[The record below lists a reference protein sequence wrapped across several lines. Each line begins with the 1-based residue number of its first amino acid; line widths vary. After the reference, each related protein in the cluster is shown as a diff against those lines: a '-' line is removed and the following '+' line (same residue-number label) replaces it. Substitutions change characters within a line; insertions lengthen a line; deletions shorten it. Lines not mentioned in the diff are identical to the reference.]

1 MRNIRKVV
9 AAVGVAV
16 VASLTVSSMALAES
30 AAGEGATFPQN
41 FLANAEVAYNAS
53 HPGNTVAYKNPGG
66 GSGSGKTAFFNATAT
81 SGTDWSGTDSAV
93 EAAKDPS
100 AKFDWTYVP
109 YVGGAIAI
117 GYKLD
122 ELQGATVS
130 LSANTINGIFAGLIT
145 KWNDP
150 SIAADMKANP
160 TWTNIKSKSDYKG
173 ASAQWQPV
181 GPFASIAT
189 VTLNPSAMKKA
200 SGKKVEVYDNTAKK
214 AVATSVVGKKG
225 EVTINAKGLS
235 ASAQYSVKVDGK
247 EVAKYKQGS
256 VTLPDKTITVA
267 YRSGT
272 SGTTNNFTL
281 FMKSATN
288 PDWTQNDSFSTGMPG
303 GSATLAKEG
312 SRFQGFSGSADLA
325 NYVKSNNGAIGY
337 MEVSFVNERA
347 ADGVKAALVKNAAG
361 IYVAPTSANTS
372 AMLSGSTVADS
383 GFVTFDYKQT
393 KNTNAYPVVAVT
405 YALAKKE
412 KSTKNALVADYFGW
426 IINTY
431 APANAE
437 GLGYASL
444 TGNILTAAKEKLA
457 LVNSK

>member
-16 VASLTVSSMALAES
+16 VASLTVSSVALAED
-30 AAGEGATFPQN
+30 AKGEGATFPQN

-66 GSGSGKTAFFNATAT
+66 GSGSGKTAFYNATAT
-81 SGTDWSGTDSAV
+81 SGTDWAGTDSAV

-100 AKFDWTYVP
+100 AKFEWTYVP
-109 YVGGAIAI
+109 YVGGAIAL
-117 GYKLD
+117 GYRLD
-122 ELQGATVS
+122 EVQGATLS
-130 LSANTINGIFAGLIT
+130 LSADTLNGIFSGQI
-145 KWNDP
+145 KNWNDAN
-150 SIAADMKANP
+150 IARDMKANP
-160 TWTNIKSKSDYKG
+160 TWTNVKKKSDYKG

-181 GPFASIAT
+181 GPFAAIAT
-189 VTLNPSAMKKA
+189 VTINPSALKKA
-200 SGKKVEVYDNTAKK
+200 SGKKVEIYDNTAKK
-214 AVATSVVGKKG
+214 VIATSVVGKKG
-225 EVTINAKGLS
+225 EVTVSVKSLS
-235 ASAQYSVKVDGK
+235 ASVQYSVKVDGK
-247 EVAKYKQGS
+247 ELAKYKQGS
-256 VTLPDKTITVA
+256 ITLPDKAITVA

-281 FMKSATN
+281 FMKSQN
-288 PDWTQNDSFSTGMPG
+288 SEWTQNDSFSTGIPG
-303 GSATLAKEG
+303 GSSNLSKQG
-312 SRFQGFSGSADLA
+312 SSFQGFSGSADLA
-325 NYVKSNNGAIGY
+325 NYVKANNGAIGY

-347 ADGVKAALVKNAAG
+347 ADGVKAALIKNAAG

-372 AMLSGSTVADS
+372 SMLSGSTVADN

-405 YALAKKE
+405 YALAKKA
-412 KSTKNALVADYFGW
+412 KSAKNALVADYFGW
-426 IINTY
+426 ILNTY

-437 GLGYASL
+437 ALGYAAL
-444 TGNILTAAKEKLA
+444 TGNILTAAKAKLA